1 MSIYLYVKTH
11 NLTNLKYLGQTT
23 SSDPHRY
30 TGSGIYWKSHLK
42 KHGSDYRTEIL
53 RICETK
59 EEVKEW
65 GLFYSKLWNVVESE
79 DWANLKVEQ
88 GDGGRQSEEV
98 RKRIGEAGRGRVP
111 WNKGKSVWSEA
122 DRKRISEQN
131 RARPPQSKETIEK
144 RVSKNRGKVRSD
156 EAKKKT
162 SDALKGRK
170 FTDESRKKMSEAAK
184 RRCARRA
191 VDK

>member
-111 WNKGKSVWSEA
+111 WNKGKISV
-122 DRKRISEQN
+122 
-131 RARPPQSKETIEK
+131 
-144 RVSKNRGKVRSD
+144 VRSGS
-156 EAKKKT
+156 KT
-162 SDALKGRK
+162 N
-170 FTDESRKKMSEAAK
+170 
-184 RRCARRA
+184 
-191 VDK
+191 